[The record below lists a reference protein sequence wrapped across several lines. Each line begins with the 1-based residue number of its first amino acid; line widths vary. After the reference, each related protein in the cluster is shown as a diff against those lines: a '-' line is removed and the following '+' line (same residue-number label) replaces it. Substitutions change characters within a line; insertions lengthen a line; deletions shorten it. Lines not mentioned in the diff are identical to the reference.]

1 MKKRGRPKNQTSMVT
16 VSTYIPQELFAK
28 IAKRA
33 VKDKISIS
41 KAIALL
47 IGDSLENI
55 GSEKPEAQNQI
66 R

>member
-41 KAIALL
+41 KAISNLL
-47 IGDSLENI
+47 SNQLT
-55 GSEKPEAQNQI
+55 EKTDGQTQSNFSVG
-66 R
+66 